1 MKEDKKIL
9 IIAEIGHNHMGYM
22 RHAKL
27 LIDEAKACGA
37 DISKFQAYD
46 TEKIKKPWESRYFE
60 LKLSEHTKEEFQELK
75 EYCDKVGIEFMA
87 SAFDLEHLAWLEEMG
102 VKRHKLAS
110 RSIYDTELI
119 KAMEA
124 TGKPIIASLGKLDD
138 RGIPEIKNCEYLF
151 CVAEYPTYMT
161 AEQFP
166 SKFGKNLEIPDF
178 KGTRYM
184 SAEVCQL
191 RTIKIPMTGFSDHTI
206 GTYWCREAIKRG
218 ATIIEKHFTLSKDLP
233 GHDQKGSA
241 DPTDMKD
248 LVVYARQ
255 HERGIQY

>member
-1 MKEDKKIL
+1 MNKNKIL

-27 LIDEAKACGA
+27 LIDEAKACGC
-37 DISKFQAYD
+37 DIAKFQAYN

-60 LKLSEHTKEEFQELK
+60 LKLSEHTKEEFKELK
-75 EYCDKVGIEFMA
+75 EYCDKVSIEFMA
-87 SAFDLEHLAWLEEMG
+87 SAFDLEHLAWLEELG

-124 TGKPIIASLGKLDD
+124 TGKPIIASLGKIDS

-151 CVAEYPTYMT
+151 CISEYPTYMT
-161 AEQFP
+161 PEMFP
-166 SKFGKNLEIPDF
+166 SKFGDGSK
-178 KGTRYM
+178 Y
-184 SAEVCQL
+184 A
-191 RTIKIPMTGFSDHTI
+191 GFSDHTI
-206 GTYWCREAIKRG
+206 GCYWPREAVKRG
-218 ATIIEKHFTLSKDLP
+218 AKIIEKHFTLSRELP

-241 DPTDMKD
+241 DPTEMKD
-248 LVVYARQ
+248 FCTYARQ
-255 HERGIQY
+255 AERGIMY